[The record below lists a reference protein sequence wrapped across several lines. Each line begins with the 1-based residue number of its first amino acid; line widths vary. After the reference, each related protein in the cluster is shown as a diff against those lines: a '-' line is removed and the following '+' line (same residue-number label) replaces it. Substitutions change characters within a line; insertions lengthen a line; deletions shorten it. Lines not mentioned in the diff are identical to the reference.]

1 MAEDRG
7 AFRTG
12 FRRAEL
18 LRVQKEIENIKKRS
32 QKEAE
37 FTKEQQKEVEDGKQR
52 VIIRELAVDFGKKG
66 MPYVRKTEPHFE
78 ETFVSNPVPV
88 QKQEPGSVPPY
99 NALDKEYNVP
109 PAGKTKKYPYS
120 KDETTTTEEMRIP
133 RVQTLGV
140 LPSRSTKEIEGLQFR
155 MQGKPAMAKPDSE
168 IKAIEQAN
176 IDSYRGPPPSITAR
190 SESAVD
196 SARPKPAEDDLTQQQ
211 TAQPEKLTK
220 PAIVGTA
227 GTLAPVKFSQR
238 AKPPARP
245 TSGASADAPRRKIK
259 KLIKSSKK
267 SAKKARSEVMD
278 PWVDLDSEEDSATVY
293 LSDDSEDLTRS
304 RSGSKTSHLRKARS
318 MRHGSAGSSSSHKS
332 ASELLAEARDIAGP
346 DSLPVFKRR
355 QQARSDKP
363 FERRVSKLKV
373 VEPEKEDVPKE
384 RSVDDIISSLKA
396 ARETGGVKSEA
407 DIKIQQIMQ
416 RVLSRT
422 AAVLGTET
430 EAPEGM
436 EQEEGEEELG
446 GIEGEADLSELD
458 LKDSVPVITVLDSK
472 SQVSIG
478 MSEQDALSVKVDDA
492 SKIQASTES
501 LPRVDSDKL
510 PTSDT
515 KISQDGTLEPEPA
528 TGGDKEAST
537 KPSVVFQEEPTE
549 IQWEEEVDLQ
559 QAWMDLQVPL
569 DVTYE
574 EIMNVEG
581 EPQPLNPRRDAREAI
596 REPMS
601 KPTVQSSSV
610 SFLSSWAPQEKAPR
624 EERVPEAKPEGYRN
638 SIHHFCT
645 IPAQLPIP
653 GSLQLATRMY
663 HTPSKYAG
671 TAKLPPTS
679 VKEPSV
685 SENSYTQTLR
695 STTSR
700 PSHSHS
706 LSSKVASERTAQYAM
721 DQQQRLMSAAA
732 QRILKEAEEKTGSD
746 TQTLEAWEKR
756 AQQVFDDEEL
766 EIAGQ
771 RMPLRQ
777 DQSRL
782 YWTPAPPKMDLPSA
796 YIRSVL
802 YPEFQGAALDEDGER
817 PISEGVGLE
826 EGGDSDV
833 GLAGALE
840 EGDDEE
846 KSDSHRLLQHQHRSC
861 EDLTKLGWLKREA
874 ATAVKV
880 PGQTPSKE
888 GDRDASPSEEERQQ
902 EGATTAP
909 VTPARSSS
917 GVPSQA
923 TDDTIS
929 NVLIHVKSYTS
940 VSELRRKFSQV
951 TTSTTKEEKESE
963 EQGIIIEIPETTNAI
978 DTLQPI
984 RRTQSAPALSA
995 EYDTLILD
1003 DDFDT
1008 CMQEVQKQ
1016 QQQIQDVKAAMQRQ
1030 GSEED
1035 ESEDIIGEVL
1045 VTMARMTPQSPSPNA
1060 SAQKPSSP
1068 TLAEKARSAGM
1079 KYVMYPKNR
1088 GKKKRRPLDPRRLD
1102 AIEAFLMQRPRRIHR
1117 SESLPKI
1124 QMPVA
1129 WGLRVPP
1136 RVRSLRRGS
1145 LPDSLDFDEYVREN
1159 RDKDETDNLRE
1170 WARGIWDA
1178 WFDEVFPPTEADS
1191 ESDFEEEISPTI
1203 SPTKRRGS
1211 AASSVLSVEVD
1222 MTDPIMET
1230 EEDRE
1235 IVEWLHEEVLQ
1246 LTAIIEKS
1254 PQPSPFDLC
1263 RRGAMY
1269 RKLGKLKQAWDDLN
1283 QAILLEPL
1291 LLDAYWHR
1299 HLLFLLRRKQTKAL
1313 EDLNTI
1319 LKINKEHVGAYRSRA
1334 EIFRQ
1339 RGDVTMAIMNYTQT
1353 IKLDSEDH
1361 EAYYKRAEMYEKRG
1375 EMLLALEDYR
1385 EVTRLMPSKTDAIF
1399 KRGIYQFNNNK
1410 NWMAAIKD
1418 FTELLAQEPAN
1429 ALAKTYRGRAYA
1441 KHGHFVQA
1449 VEDLSSA
1456 IHLDPLSS
1464 VAFYHRGCLLRR
1476 ANPKQALQDLSVSVL
1491 LDDSEEN
1498 VMAFFHRAVLYMD
1511 DDRYED
1517 AIADFDNVLKLDK
1530 TIAAA
1535 HVNLGLIYMTKV
1547 ENYHKAIQKFT
1558 NAIKVNPV
1566 YVRALVCRGEAY
1578 HKIHDLKNALLDFT
1592 RAIHLRPDQQHYYMY
1607 RGEILLEMKNLE
1619 LASFCVKHAAALS
1632 HGLGSS
1638 ATQQAAVQSFL
1649 HNYPKAIEVL
1659 STAARS
1665 QPSAPLFI
1673 LLGKTQIKAKKYRD
1687 AVDSLEKALNFMK
1700 PWQERQT
1707 WPMEAAEVNY
1717 LIGMCHTE
1725 IPNYLKAFE
1734 AFNNAIKINSEYPE
1748 AYYQRG
1754 LTRMKL
1760 RQSKGILDF
1769 NRALALNPKLFQAFL
1784 SRAAYYGMKG
1794 RYSKGIVNCNEAV
1807 KLQPNSVRAYLYRGA
1822 LKYYIL
1828 AYKLAIKDL
1837 CKAIEIDNTCSLA
1850 YFNRAVCYHTTKDYT
1865 KALRDYGIVLMLG
1878 EANALKVLINRGL
1891 MYFAQKDYKN
1901 AREDFAQAVKMDSR
1915 DPKIRHTLGLCCH
1928 KLNKLED
1935 AVTVFSSALK
1945 VDIFFLDA
1953 YIGRGNAFMDYGH
1966 EITHQ
1971 MARRDYER
1979 ALHLNPQCLPA
1990 RVNLAYNLQVCG
2002 HFQQAWNQLTSCLK
2016 INPNYRPALEG
2027 RAVIC
2032 LQMSDTFAAFQ
2043 DLNTALKLGATA
2055 ELYTNRGVV
2064 NQFMQDHHN
2073 AMRDYQS
2080 AIKLDPGYALAY
2092 FNAAN
2097 LYFHNRQFRQAVD
2110 YYSKVL
2116 DHNPK
2121 DESAVLNRGI
2131 TKVLMRDARGALED
2145 FQLAVKMSPLSAHVY
2160 FNRGN
2165 LYASLRRYELAEK
2178 DYSEA
2183 LKLQPDDPLVHKRRA
2198 EVRGKLGKRSDAVQ
2212 DYKRAIELQSRR
2224 HPGN

>member
-32 QKEAE
+32 QKEVGL
-37 FTKEQQKEVEDGKQR
+37 TKEQLKEAEESKQH
-52 VIIRELAVDFGKKG
+52 VIIRELALDFGKKG

-78 ETFVSNPVPV
+78 ESFISKPVPV

-99 NALDKEYNVP
+99 NALDKEYTMP
-109 PAGKTKKYPYS
+109 PEGKTKKFPYS
-120 KDETTTTEEMRIP
+120 KEETITTEEMHIP
-133 RVQTLGV
+133 HVQTLGV
-140 LPSRSTKEIEGLQFR
+140 VPSRSTKEIETLQFR

-176 IDSYRGPPPSITAR
+176 LDTYQEPTLSVTAR
-190 SESAVD
+190 SESAAD
-196 SARPKPAEDDLTQQQ
+196 SAKLKPAEGDLAQQL
-211 TAQPEKLTK
+211 AGKPSK
-220 PAIVGTA
+220 PAIVAMA

-245 TSGASADAPRRKIK
+245 TSGAKTPDAPRRKIK
-259 KLIKSSKK
+259 KQVKSSKK
-267 SAKKARSEVMD
+267 SSKKARSEMTT
-278 PWVDLDSEEDSATVY
+278 PWDDLDSEDSPTY
-293 LSDDSEDLTRS
+293 LSDDSEDLSRS
-304 RSGSKTSHLRKARS
+304 RSGSKTSYHRKGRS
-318 MRHGSAGSSSSHKS
+318 MRHGSAGSSGSHKS
-332 ASELLAEARDIAGP
+332 ASELLAEAQDIVGP

-355 QQARSDKP
+355 QQAKQEKA
-363 FERRVSKLKV
+363 FEKRGSKLKV
-373 VEPEKEDVPKE
+373 AETEKEDTPKE

-422 AAVLGTET
+422 AAVLET
-430 EAPEGM
+430 EQQVPEGM
-436 EQEEGEEELG
+436 EQEEGEEELDG
-446 GIEGEADLSELD
+446 AEGEADVSEQD
-458 LKDSVPVITVLDSK
+458 SKTDIKDSVPVITVLEST
-472 SQVSIG
+472 SQASFG
-478 MSEQDALSVKVDDA
+478 TSDQDAVSVKVEDA

-501 LPRVDSDKL
+501 LPKADADRL
-510 PTSDT
+510 ATSDSRIT
-515 KISQDGTLEPEPA
+515 QDAVGAEQA
-528 TGGDKEAST
+528 TDGHKEVGF

-549 IQWEEEVDLQ
+549 IKWEEEMDLQ

-581 EPQPLNPRRDAREAI
+581 EPQPLVPRRDVRETARDPGA
-596 REPMS
+596 R
-601 KPTVQSSSV
+601 PTVQSSSV
-610 SFLSSWAPQEKAPR
+610 SFLSSCAPQEKVPR
-624 EERVPEAKPEGYRN
+624 EERIPDTRPEGYRN

-671 TAKLPPTS
+671 VAKLAPPS
-679 VKEPSV
+679 VKEASV
-685 SENSYTQTLR
+685 FEHSYTQTLR
-695 STTSR
+695 STSSR
-700 PSHSHS
+700 SQ
-706 LSSKVASERTAQYAM
+706 SSQAASERTTQYAI

-732 QRILKEAEEKTGSD
+732 QRILKEAEETAGSD

-796 YIRSVL
+796 YIRSTL
-802 YPEFQGAALDEDGER
+802 YPEFQGAIMEDDSDKQTVAAGDR
-817 PISEGVGLE
+817 LE
-826 EGGDSDV
+826 EEGASDV
-833 GLAGALE
+833 GMGGALE
-840 EGDDEE
+840 EGEEEE
-846 KSDSHRLLQHQHRSC
+846 KSDAHRPLQPQHRSW

-874 ATAVKV
+874 AAVAKT
-880 PGQTPSKE
+880 PGPAASKE
-888 GDRDASPSEEERQQ
+888 GDREASPSEDEPQQ
-902 EGATTAP
+902 EGEAIMP

-929 NVLIHVKSYTS
+929 NALIHVKSYTS

-951 TTSTTKEEKESE
+951 TTSTKEERESE
-963 EQGIIIEIPETTNAI
+963 EQAIVIEVAHTTDAI
-978 DTLQPI
+978 DTLPPV
-984 RRTQSAPALSA
+984 RRTQSAPALA
-995 EYDTLILD
+995 AVYDTLILD

-1008 CMQEVQKQ
+1008 CMQEVLKQ
-1016 QQQIQDVKAAMQRQ
+1016 QQQIEEAKAALQR
-1030 GSEED
+1030 GPEE
-1035 ESEDIIGEVL
+1035 EETEDVIGEAL
-1045 VTMARMTPQSPSPNA
+1045 VTMARMTPQSSSPNT
-1060 SAQKPSSP
+1060 STQKPSSP
-1068 TLAEKARSAGM
+1068 TLAEKARMAGM
-1079 KYVMYPKNR
+1079 KYVLYPKNR
-1088 GKKKRRPLDPRRLD
+1088 GKKKKRPLDPRRLD
-1102 AIEAFLMQRPRRIHR
+1102 AIEAFLRQPPRRIHR
-1117 SESLPKI
+1117 SESLPKVK
-1124 QMPVA
+1124 MPVP
-1129 WGLRVPP
+1129 WVLRVPP
-1136 RVRSLRRGS
+1136 RVRSRRRGS
-1145 LPDSLDFDEYVREN
+1145 LPDLLDFDEYVREN
-1159 RDKDETDNLRE
+1159 RDKDDMDNLRE
-1170 WARGIWDA
+1170 WVRGIWDA

-1191 ESDFEEEISPTI
+1191 ESDFEEEVSPTV

-1211 AASSVLSVEVD
+1211 AASSAVSVEID
-1222 MTDPIMET
+1222 TTEPIMET

-1235 IVEWLHEEVLQ
+1235 IVEWLHDEVLQ

-1254 PQPSPFDLC
+1254 PKPSPFDLC

-1269 RKLGKLKQAWDDLN
+1269 RKLGKLKQAWEDLN
-1283 QAILLEPL
+1283 QAILLEPQ

-1299 HLLFLLRRKQTKAL
+1299 HLLFLLRHKQTKAL

-1334 EIFRQ
+1334 EIFSQ

-1353 IKLDSEDH
+1353 IKLDPEDH

-1399 KRGIYQFNNNK
+1399 KRGIYQFNTNK

-1429 ALAKTYRGRAYA
+1429 ALARTYRGRAYA
-1441 KHGHFVQA
+1441 KHGHFVLA

-1464 VAFYHRGCLLRR
+1464 VAFFHRGCLLRR

-1517 AIADFDNVLKLDK
+1517 AIADFENVLKLDK

-1558 NAIKVNPV
+1558 NAIKVNPI

-1649 HNYPKAIEVL
+1649 HNYTKAIDVL

-1665 QPSAPLFI
+1665 HPTAPLFI

-1717 LIGMCHTE
+1717 LIGMCQTE

-1734 AFNNAIKINSEYPE
+1734 AFNNAIKINGDYPE

-1794 RYSKGIVNCNEAV
+1794 RYSKGIVNCNEAI
-1807 KLQPNSVRAYLYRGA
+1807 KLQPNSVRAHLYRGA

-1837 CKAIEIDNTCSLA
+1837 CRAIEIDNTCSLA
-1850 YFNRAVCYHTTKDYT
+1850 YFNRAVCYHTTKDYG

-1891 MYFAQKDYKN
+1891 MYFAQKDYRN
-1901 AREDFAQAVKMDSR
+1901 AREDFAQAVKMDPR

-1935 AVTVFSSALK
+1935 AVTVFTSALE
-1945 VDIFFLDA
+1945 VDMFFLDA

-2002 HFQQAWNQLTSCLK
+2002 HFQQAWKQLTACLK

-2027 RAVIC
+2027 RAVVC

-2043 DLNTALKLGATA
+2043 DLNAALKLGPSA

-2080 AIKLDPGYALAY
+2080 AVKLDPTYALAY

-2097 LYFHNRQFRQAVD
+2097 LYFHNRQFRQAID
-2110 YYSKVL
+2110 FYSKAL
-2116 DHNPK
+2116 EHNPK
-2121 DESAVLNRGI
+2121 DESAILNRGI
-2131 TKVLMRDARGALED
+2131 TKVLMRDARGALKD
-2145 FQLAVKMSPLSAHVY
+2145 FQLAVTMSPLSAHVY

-2198 EVRGKLGKRSDAVQ
+2198 EVRGKIGKRADAVQ

-2224 HPGN
+2224 HLTN

>member
-37 FTKEQQKEVEDGKQR
+37 TSKEQQKEAEEGKNH
-52 VIIRELAVDFGKKG
+52 VIISNKVKNVELALDFGKKG

-78 ETFVSNPVPV
+78 ENFINQPSHVQKPVP
-88 QKQEPGSVPPY
+88 GSLPSY
-99 NALDKEYNVP
+99 NPLDKEWAAP
-109 PAGKTKKYPYS
+109 SGGTTKKNPYC
-120 KDETTTTEEMRIP
+120 KETTITTAEMQKP
-133 RVQTLGV
+133 QAKTMGV
-140 LPSRSTKEIEGLQFR
+140 LPSRSTKDIESLQFR
-155 MQGKPAMAKPDSE
+155 MQGKPAMVKPESE
-168 IKAIEQAN
+168 IKAIEKAN
-176 IDSYRGPPPSITAR
+176 LDSYRGPPT
-190 SESAVD
+190 SANTRLD
-196 SARPKPAEDDLTQQQ
+196 SNQQEDLSQEAASLQ
-211 TAQPEKLTK
+211 EKLLK
-220 PAIVGTA
+220 PAIIGKA
-227 GTLAPVKFSQR
+227 GTLAPVMFSQR
-238 AKPPARP
+238 AKPPPRP
-245 TSGASADAPRRKIK
+245 TSRSSIDTPRKKIK
-259 KLIKSSKK
+259 KPIKSSKK
-267 SAKKARSEVMD
+267 SIKKTQSGASS
-278 PWVDLDSEEDSATVY
+278 PWEDADSEDSSY
-293 LSDDSEDLTRS
+293 LSDESEDLTKS
-304 RSGSKTSHLRKARS
+304 RSSSKTTTHKGSKKAKSSRL
-318 MRHGSAGSSSSHKS
+318 GSAGSASSQKS
-332 ASELLAEARDIAGP
+332 ASELLAEAQDIAGH
-346 DSLPVFKRR
+346 DSLPIYKRR
-355 QQARSDKP
+355 QQSKHDRSL
-363 FERRVSKLKV
+363 ERRGSKMKV
-373 VEPEKEDVPKE
+373 IEVEREESPKE

-396 ARETGGVKSEA
+396 ARESGGIKSEA

-422 AAVLGTET
+422 AAALET
-430 EAPEGM
+430 EEESAVGM
-436 EQEEGEEELG
+436 DQEEEEAEGEEDDG
-446 GIEGEADLSELD
+446 GVNVTEQESKLD
-458 LKDSVPVITVLDSK
+458 VRDSMPVIHVFESS

-478 MSEQDALSVKVDDA
+478 LSDHDTPAL
-492 SKIQASTES
+492 KIEDSTELQQASTES
-501 LPRVDSDKL
+501 LPKVDQDRVS
-510 PTSDT
+510 TADT
-515 KISQDGTLEPEPA
+515 KVTNGVTEDEQTASDS
-528 TGGDKEAST
+528 KEATT
-537 KPSVVFQEEPTE
+537 KPSVEFKDEADE
-549 IQWEEEVDLQ
+549 IRWEEEMDLQ

-581 EPQPLNPRRDAREAI
+581 ESQPIIPKKDARMGGSRDVLA
-596 REPMS
+596 

-610 SFLSSWAPQEKAPR
+610 SFVSSWAPQEKLPR
-624 EERVPEAKPEGYRN
+624 DERVTEVQADGFRT

-653 GSLQLATRMY
+653 GSLQLTTRMY
-663 HTPSKYAG
+663 HTPSKYVSS
-671 TAKLPPTS
+671 TRIQPTPEREQS
-679 VKEPSV
+679 L
-685 SENSYTQTLR
+685 SEKSYTKTLR
-695 STTSR
+695 STNSQ
-700 PSHSHS
+700 SQ
-706 LSSKVASERTAQYAM
+706 SKVSSERTTQFAL

-732 QRILKEAEEKTGSD
+732 QRILREAEETSGME
-746 TQTLEAWEKR
+746 TLEAWEKR

-766 EIAGQ
+766 EIAGR
-771 RMPLRQ
+771 RMPIKQ

-782 YWTPAPPKMDLPSA
+782 YWTPAPPKMDLPST
-796 YIRSVL
+796 YIRSAL
-802 YPEFQGAALDEDGER
+802 YPEFQGTMLDKDIEQQVSIGDEEDEDGDSEDGGTAEERHEGDKIIMR
-817 PISEGVGLE
+817 PIE
-826 EGGDSDV
+826 
-833 GLAGALE
+833 
-840 EGDDEE
+840 
-846 KSDSHRLLQHQHRSC
+846 HQHRSC
-861 EDLTKLGWLKREA
+861 EDLSQLGRLKRDS
-874 ATAVKV
+874 AVKANSLT
-880 PGQTPSKE
+880 QRTPVTTKE
-888 GDRDASPSEEERQQ
+888 GDRVVSLKDGESPQVVV
-902 EGATTAP
+902 ATTP
-909 VTPARSSS
+909 VRSSS
-917 GVPSQA
+917 GNASLA
-923 TDDTIS
+923 SDDTIT
-929 NVLIHVKSYTS
+929 NTLVHVRSYTS
-940 VSELRRKFSQV
+940 VSEMRRKFSQV
-951 TTSTTKEEKESE
+951 TTSTKEDPESE
-963 EQGIIIEIPETTNAI
+963 DSERFLKTVDHLDDVI
-978 DTLQPI
+978 DKIQPI
-984 RRTQSAPALSA
+984 RRTHSAP
-995 EYDTLILD
+995 TLTDEFNTLVLD
-1003 DDFDT
+1003 ADFGA
-1008 CMQEVQKQ
+1008 CMDEVEKQ
-1016 QQQIQDVKAAMQRQ
+1016 QQKIEDAKASILQ
-1030 GSEED
+1030 GSDEEG
-1035 ESEDIIGEVL
+1035 SQDIIGDVL
-1045 VTMARMTPQSPSPNA
+1045 VTMARMTPQSSSPNA
-1060 SAQKPSSP
+1060 SVEKASSP
-1068 TLAEKARSAGM
+1068 TLAEKARAAGM
-1079 KYVMYPKNR
+1079 KYVLYPKHR
-1088 GKKKRRPLDPRRLD
+1088 GKKKRKPLDPRRLNE
-1102 AIEAFLMQRPRRIHR
+1102 IEAFLKQEPRKLSRA
-1117 SESLPKI
+1117 ESLPKVK
-1124 QMPVA
+1124 MPVPLQ
-1129 WGLRVPP
+1129 LRVPP
-1136 RVRSLRRGS
+1136 KVRSHRRGS
-1145 LPDSLDFDEYVREN
+1145 LPELLDFEEFVQEKK
-1159 RDKDETDNLRE
+1159 DKDEPNSIRE
-1170 WARGIWDA
+1170 WVRGIWDA
-1178 WFDEVFPPTEADS
+1178 WFDEVFPSSDVDS
-1191 ESDFEEEISPTI
+1191 ESDFEEELSPVI
-1203 SPTKRRGS
+1203 SPTKRRVSGASS
-1211 AASSVLSVEVD
+1211 AASVEID
-1222 MTDPIMET
+1222 IIQPIMET
-1230 EEDRE
+1230 EDDRD

-1246 LTAIIEKS
+1246 LTEIIERAEK
-1254 PQPSPFDLC
+1254 PSPFDLC

-1269 RKLGKLKQAWDDLN
+1269 RKLGKLKQAWEDLN
-1283 QAILLEPL
+1283 RAILLEPQ

-1299 HLLFLLRRKQTKAL
+1299 HLLYLLRHKSTKAL

-1319 LKINKEHVGAYRSRA
+1319 LKINKEHAGAYRSRA

-1339 RGDVTMAIMNYTQT
+1339 RGDVTMAIMNYSQT
-1353 IKLDSEDH
+1353 IKLDRNDH

-1418 FTELLAQEPAN
+1418 FTELLSQEPAN
-1429 ALAKTYRGRAYA
+1429 ALARTYRGRAHA

-1491 LDDSEEN
+1491 LDDSEDN

-1511 DDRYED
+1511 DNRYED
-1517 AIADFDNVLKLDK
+1517 AIADFENVLKLDK

-1535 HVNLGLIYMTKV
+1535 HVNLGLIFMTKL
-1547 ENYHKAIQKFT
+1547 ENYPKAIQKFT
-1558 NAIKVNPV
+1558 SAVKVDPI

-1592 RAIHLRPDQQHYYMY
+1592 RAIHLRPDRQQYYMY

-1619 LASFCVKHAAALS
+1619 LASFCVRHAAELS

-1649 HNYPKAIEVL
+1649 HNYAKAISVL

-1673 LLGKTQIKAKKYRD
+1673 LLGKTQIKAKKYKE

-1700 PWQERQT
+1700 PWQERHT

-1725 IPNYLKAFE
+1725 IPNYLKAYE
-1734 AFNNAIKINSEYPE
+1734 AFNNAIKINTDYPQ

-1769 NRALALNPKLFQAFL
+1769 NRALALDPKLFQAFL

-1794 RYSKGIVNCNEAV
+1794 RYSKGIVNCNEAI

-1837 CKAIEIDNTCSLA
+1837 CQAIEIDNTCSLA
-1850 YFNRAVCYHTTKDYT
+1850 YFNRAVCYHTTKDYS

-1891 MYFAQKDYKN
+1891 MYFAQRDYMN
-1901 AREDFAQAVKMDSR
+1901 AKEDFAQAVKMDSR

-1928 KLNKLED
+1928 KLNRLED
-1935 AVTVFSSALK
+1935 AVTVFTSALE

-1966 EITHQ
+1966 EITNQ

-1979 ALHLNPQCLPA
+1979 ALHLDPKCLPA
-1990 RVNLAYNLQVCG
+1990 RVNLAYNLQVSG
-2002 HFQQAWNQLTSCLK
+2002 HFQQAWNQLTACLE
-2016 INPNYRPALEG
+2016 IDPNYRPALEG
-2027 RAVIC
+2027 RAVVC
-2032 LQMSDTFAAFQ
+2032 LQMSDTFAAFL
-2043 DLNTALKLGATA
+2043 DLNAALKLKPTA

-2080 AIKLDPGYALAY
+2080 AIKQDSTYALAY

-2110 YYSKVL
+2110 FYTKTL
-2116 DHNPK
+2116 EHNPK

-2198 EVRGKLGKRSDAVQ
+2198 EVRGKIGRRADAVK
-2212 DYKRAIELQSRR
+2212 DYKRAIELQSKK
-2224 HPGN
+2224 HPRL